1 MFYFLLL
8 WLLSS
13 FCLYPVFV
21 RWVSDPLRKLY
32 QIIIEQKRWNMINIL
47 NMQLAKKKMGKAS
60 CSYTEARR
68 KKIYQDWKAVG
79 CFV

>member
-32 QIIIEQKRWNMINIL
+32 QIIIEQKRWNTINIL
-47 NMQLAKKKMGKAS
+47 NMQLAKKKWEKQAALTQKQGEKRS
-60 CSYTEARR
+60 IKTERL
-68 KKIYQDWKAVG
+68 
-79 CFV
+79 